1 MSVDKIMNYFY
12 CKKFIRPEGKT
23 EYMPVGK
30 LEVKNDE
37 FIITGLSLLTAWKRF
52 ITYNMR
58 EEYTIPK
65 NKKQIIELFKYLTW
79 HEYTEL
85 VDEDKVESNDSDKNF
100 GPEKGVFNLK
110 TFEFKTSDIE

>member
-1 MSVDKIMNYFY
+1 MGKIENYFY
-12 CKKFIRPEGKT
+12 CKKIIKPAGKT
-23 EYMPVGK
+23 EYFPVGK
-30 LEVKNDE
+30 LEVKDNE

-52 ITYNMR
+52 ISYNIR

-85 VDEDKVESNDSDKNF
+85 VDEDKLTSDEIDKKFNS
-100 GPEKGVFNLK
+100 GKGIFDLK
-110 TFEFKTSDIE
+110 TFDFNIFDNK